1 MIYFPRAILDTV
13 LIMVLI
19 YSSYTCCRAASLK
32 YRNSEIRLY
41 CNVILVVVI
50 GPWVT
55 VQGTVK
61 AAPAGETK
69 VMEQGCPGRSF
80 HLRKCAKSRSAGV

>member
-19 YSSYTCCRAASLK
+19 YSSYTCCRGPSLK

-41 CNVILVVVI
+41 CNVIVI

-69 VMEQGCPGRSF
+69 VMEVPWAVLPLAQMRE
-80 HLRKCAKSRSAGV
+80 K